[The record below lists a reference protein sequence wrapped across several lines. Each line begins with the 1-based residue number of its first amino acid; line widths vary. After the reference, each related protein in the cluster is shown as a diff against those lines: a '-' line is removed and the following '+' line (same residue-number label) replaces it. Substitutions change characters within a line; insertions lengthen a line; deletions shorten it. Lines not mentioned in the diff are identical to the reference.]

1 MPSTTLSVTNQ
12 SNNPVVAFITLGAT
26 MGCVTIS
33 DLHLSDSS
41 IGLTSMGQLVG
52 KFTLPRGKSTQI
64 IPNTTGK
71 CINGNIAFGTPP
83 LNGPSPGFPHG
94 VNPAE
99 FIINNGF
106 QPGGQE
112 TIDISGV
119 TGANAIVS
127 MSVTADDWTSNGG
140 KSKVKSIESKEY
152 DKNKDIVGV
161 FPYSCDNC
169 ISSDHPPQEVGRH
182 PEFCNKEPICN
193 VQRSAQNNQGG
204 NLDIAFIRNI

>member
-1 MPSTTLSVTNQ
+1 MPTTLSVTNR

-26 MGCVTIS
+26 MGCVRIS
-33 DLHLSDSS
+33 DLRLSDSS
-41 IGLTSMGQLVG
+41 IRITPMGQLMG
-52 KFTLPRGKSTQI
+52 KFTLPARKSTQI
-64 IPNTTGK
+64 VPNPPGK

-94 VNPAE
+94 VSLGE

-119 TGANAIVS
+119 TGANTIIS
-127 MSVTADDWTSNGG
+127 MSVSANDWTSNGG
-140 KSKVKSIESKEY
+140 KSKVKSFESKEY
-152 DKNKDIVGV
+152 DKNKGIVGV

-169 ISSDHPPQEVGRH
+169 ISSDHPPRETGRR
-182 PEFCNKEPICN
+182 PEFCNREPICN
-193 VQRSAQNNQGG
+193 VQRSARNNQGG
-204 NLDIAFIRNI
+204 NLDIAFIRNV